1 MAQLKEGTTIS
12 GYLALHTGNA
22 GNYNVGLPVGSS
34 GDIQYNNSGSFGA
47 FGSVNTYDIQFDK
60 PLLLRSASF
69 NEWTTEARILFDY
82 ADGYGSCPVYTVGGI
97 KAGWKAF
104 DNMNE
109 YSSLLKSGSLTQNLT
124 ISGGDSRN
132 IYLLLSSSIVPYTA
146 SLDLSVPNGQ
156 EGTIVV
162 QQITGQEHL
171 IVSSSIAPN
180 KVIMGLYNR
189 IHTGSAAY
197 STITYKR
204 FNDVLILSYFP
215 SGALY
220 PYVAP

>member
-1 MAQLKEGTTIS
+1 MGQLKLGTSIA
-12 GYLALHTGNA
+12 GYLALHSGNI
-22 GNYNVGLPVGSS
+22 GDYGVGAPGGST
-34 GDIQYNNSGSFGA
+34 GDIQYNNTGSFGG
-47 FGSVNTYDIQFDK
+47 FGSVNAFDIQFDK

-69 NEWTTEARILFDY
+69 NEYTTEARILFDY
-82 ADGYGSCPVYTVGGI
+82 DGNHGSCPVYTIGGV
-97 KAGWKAF
+97 KAGWKTF
-104 DNMNE
+104 DSMNE
-109 YSSLLKSGSLTQNLT
+109 DSVLLESGSLTQNYI
-124 ISGGDSRN
+124 ISAGDSRN
-132 IYLLLSSSIVPYTA
+132 IYLQLSSSIVPYTA

-156 EGTIVV
+156 EGTILV

-220 PYVAP
+220 PAP